1 MEKIT
6 ILITDD
12 HTMVRETLGF
22 LLNKDPRFNV
32 IALAAT
38 GEQAVELVKQINP
51 DIVLMD
57 INLPGIDGI
66 DATQAI
72 RKISSTIKI
81 LGVSMQ
87 TQLSYVYKMIE
98 LGANGYVTKGSSVE
112 EMCKAIIE
120 VYHNRT
126 YICDEVKNIMTNLY
140 IHNNDRQTQFS
151 SVSQREI
158 EVIEYVRKGYSSKE
172 IADFLKVT
180 AKTVEM
186 HRYKILKKLN
196 LKNVAALVNYFN
208 NSQLVIHSCSH

>member
-66 DATQAI
+66 EATQAI

-126 YICDEVKNIMTNLY
+126 YICAEVKNIMTNLY

-151 SVSQREI
+151 SVSQREK

-186 HRYKILKKLN
+186 HRYNILKKLN

-208 NSQLVIHSCSH
+208 NSQLVIHT